1 MDDLTRNEE
10 RNEKE
15 QNGYAEDALRKN
27 EQSQTSEN
35 VEKAP
40 GDENADSSVSSTM
53 DDTTGTLTCPRCGK
67 TFDAKEKHCPYC
79 GLKNDLK
86 ICEICGETIAKN
98 AKRCPKCGTKNKK
111 PKTWV
116 WIAVAVVALA
126 IIFISPSNGGKNETK
141 VAAEQSSAEEPG
153 TSVEKSS
160 TQEQEDSTK
169 ASTSTA
175 TAADEMDIVGKWT
188 ATQLADLNDEDIVD
202 LDDIGLSVEINFN
215 TDHTGTMIT
224 SKGKTTEFKWN
235 YVVTTDK
242 GDEVYTV
249 GEVEIY
255 VIRDKTNEFEGK
267 LLLVNDDKVMVFEP
281 SNTGSSTQ
289 KTSDAAKMQSDSS
302 TVTSGQRNA
311 LRSEES
317 YLRSSEFS
325 YTGLIEQLEYEG
337 FSNEDAT
344 YAADHCGAD
353 WKEQAVKCAES
364 YLKYS
369 SFSKSG
375 LIDQLEFEGFTHE
388 QAEYGADQAY

>member
-15 QNGYAEDALRKN
+15 QNSYAEDALRKN
-27 EQSQTSEN
+27 EQNQTSEN

-53 DDTTGTLTCPRCGK
+53 DDTTGKLTCPRCGK

-160 TQEQEDSTK
+160 TQEQENSTK

-188 ATQLADLNDEDIVD
+188 ATQLADLSDEDIVD
-202 LDDIGLSVEINFN
+202 LDDMGLSVEINFN
-215 TDHTGTMIT
+215 TDHTGTVIT

-235 YVVTTDK
+235 YVLTTDK
-242 GDEVYTV
+242 GDEVYAV
-249 GEVEIY
+249 GELEIY

-267 LLLVNDDKVMVFEP
+267 FLLVNDDKVMVFEP

-302 TVTSGQRNA
+302 TMTSGQRNA
-311 LRSEES
+311 LKSAES
-317 YLRSSEFS
+317 YLRSSAFS

-353 WKEQAVKCAES
+353 WKEQAVKSAES

-388 QAEYGADQAY
+388 QAVYGVEQAY

>member
-1 MDDLTRNEE
+1 M
-10 RNEKE
+10 EK
-15 QNGYAEDALRKN
+15 
-27 EQSQTSEN
+27 
-35 VEKAP
+35 
-40 GDENADSSVSSTM
+40 
-53 DDTTGTLTCPRCGK
+53 
-67 TFDAKEKHCPYC
+67 
-79 GLKNDLK
+79 
-86 ICEICGETIAKN
+86 
-98 AKRCPKCGTKNKK
+98 
-111 PKTWV
+111 
-116 WIAVAVVALA
+116 
-126 IIFISPSNGGKNETK
+126 KNETK
-141 VAAEQSSAEEPG
+141 VAAEQSSREEPG
-153 TSVEKSS
+153 ISVEKSS

-188 ATQLADLNDEDIVD
+188 ATQLADLSDED
-202 LDDIGLSVEINFN
+202 SVEINFN

-235 YVVTTDK
+235 YVLTTDE

-249 GEVEIY
+249 GELVIY
-255 VIRDKTNEFEGK
+255 VIRDKTSEFEGK
-267 LLLVNDDKVMVFEP
+267 LLFANDDKVMVFEP
-281 SNTGSSTQ
+281 RNAENSTQ
-289 KTSDAAKMQSDSS
+289 KTFDADKMQSNSSS

-311 LRSEES
+311 LKSAES
-317 YLRSSEFS
+317 YLRFSAFS

-375 LIDQLEFEGFTHE
+375 LIDQLEYEGFTHE

>member
-160 TQEQEDSTK
+160 TQEPRR
-169 ASTSTA
+169 
-175 TAADEMDIVGKWT
+175 
-188 ATQLADLNDEDIVD
+188 
-202 LDDIGLSVEINFN
+202 F
-215 TDHTGTMIT
+215 
-224 SKGKTTEFKWN
+224 
-235 YVVTTDK
+235 Y
-242 GDEVYTV
+242 
-249 GEVEIY
+249 
-255 VIRDKTNEFEGK
+255 
-267 LLLVNDDKVMVFEP
+267 
-281 SNTGSSTQ
+281 
-289 KTSDAAKMQSDSS
+289 
-302 TVTSGQRNA
+302 
-311 LRSEES
+311 
-317 YLRSSEFS
+317 
-325 YTGLIEQLEYEG
+325 
-337 FSNEDAT
+337 
-344 YAADHCGAD
+344 
-353 WKEQAVKCAES
+353 
-364 YLKYS
+364 
-369 SFSKSG
+369 KS
-375 LIDQLEFEGFTHE
+375 ID
-388 QAEYGADQAY
+388 EYGNSRR